1 MDCMKRNEPLERALA
16 LIERRLFEPIAFSDV
31 AAESGLSPYHF
42 SRLFTAITGES
53 VMVYVRRRRLVGA
66 AARLL
71 VEPDLGL
78 VDLAFDCGFESQQ
91 AFTRAFTR
99 LFGVAPGRFR
109 RAPHPLREQGA
120 NPMSETVD
128 LAQLDGVQ
136 HRDAFRVAGLSGRY
150 DGQTRSAIPVL
161 WDRLI
166 PRLPVAGQKG
176 GRSYG
181 VCWSGDLEQGIDY
194 MAGVELEAGA
204 PQPEG
209 LEVKEM
215 PAQDYA
221 VFRLTLSGAELHP
234 QLAAAMAQIWG
245 ERLQSS
251 GLTLSGGPDF
261 EFYPDDFDARRKGSW
276 LEVWVPVKA

>member
-1 MDCMKRNEPLERALA
+1 MRRIEPLERALA
-16 LIERRLFEPIAFSDV
+16 LIERRLFEPITFSDV
-31 AAESGLSPYHF
+31 ATESGLSPYHF

-71 VEPDLGL
+71 VEADLEL

-109 RAPHPLREQGA
+109 RAPHPLRESGA
-120 NPMSETVD
+120 NPMSETID
-128 LAQLDGVQ
+128 LSLRPGLQ
-136 HRDAFRVAGLSGRY
+136 HRDAFRIAGLSGRY

-166 PRLPVAGQKG
+166 PRLPVAGQSG
-176 GRSYG
+176 AQSYG
-181 VCWSGDLEQGIDY
+181 VCWSGDLVQGFDY
-194 MAGVELEAGA
+194 MAGVELSPDAAE
-204 PQPEG
+204 PDG
-209 LEVKEM
+209 LEVKQV

-234 QLAAAMAQIWG
+234 QMAAAMAQIWG
-245 ERLQSS
+245 ERLQAS
-251 GLTLSGGPDF
+251 GLTPSGGPDF
-261 EFYPDDFDARRKGSW
+261 EFYPDDFDARRKGGW
-276 LEVWVPVKA
+276 LEVWVPVKV